1 MKNGYRYRHIYEPGC
16 EYAIYQ
22 RQSAFS
28 EEWDEWDTLLDG
40 NQRAAHSEFYTL
52 GDWRYLRITPS
63 WRWPKIISRRQYG
76 VRFRNL
82 QSGNWY
88 PEVLENVEADLVWAN
103 DSQTFYYVRKHA
115 TTLLP
120 YQVWRHTVGSPSSL
134 DELVYEEADDM
145 FYVSLHKTTSLHY
158 VVIHIASA
166 TTSEV
171 LLLDAELADAE
182 PLVF

>member
-1 MKNGYRYRHIYEPGC
+1 MVIATGIFMNRGVNMPFISVSLPSVKSGMIGTLCWMGTSARHTASFIRWE
-16 EYAIYQ
+16 
-22 RQSAFS
+22 
-28 EEWDEWDTLLDG
+28 
-40 NQRAAHSEFYTL
+40 
-52 GDWRYLRITPS
+52 DWRYHRITPS
-63 WRWPKIISRRQYG
+63 WHWPKIISRRQYG

-103 DSQTFYYVRKHA
+103 DSQTFYYVRKHE

>member
-1 MKNGYRYRHIYEPGC
+1 
-16 EYAIYQ
+16 
-22 RQSAFS
+22 
-28 EEWDEWDTLLDG
+28 
-40 NQRAAHSEFYTL
+40 
-52 GDWRYLRITPS
+52 
-63 WRWPKIISRRQYG
+63 

-103 DSQTFYYVRKHA
+103 DSQTFYYVRKHE

-158 VVIHIASA
+158 VLSTLPVRPPVKFCCLMQNWQMPNRWS
-166 TTSEV
+166 
-171 LLLDAELADAE
+171 
-182 PLVF
+182 F